1 VGGLKV
7 IITKLVTER
16 LKVLLIK
23 WIYDINVPFSVVKY
37 PSFRK
42 LLSLLNTT
50 VIKEVLPKSYNI
62 IKKWISKLYGVNK
75 VILRKK
81 ITTFSQRIHL
91 SFDS

>member
-1 VGGLKV
+1 MGGLKV